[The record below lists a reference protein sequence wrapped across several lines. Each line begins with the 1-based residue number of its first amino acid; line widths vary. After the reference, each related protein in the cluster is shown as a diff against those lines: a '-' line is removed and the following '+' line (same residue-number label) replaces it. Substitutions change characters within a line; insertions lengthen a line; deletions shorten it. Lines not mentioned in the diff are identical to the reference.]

1 MKGLVSGLV
10 RFGQE
15 RCVDASAQGG
25 LKVEQIRQQGVRTGA
40 TPAVNEVKKRK
51 REPSETPLGA
61 DRATRGR
68 YMKHAYASVSL
79 HAIRP
84 EATRS
89 SCFTALHLRSKS
101 EKAKARM
108 YRLTIFQVSA
118 LIFSVSLVKL
128 KIFYYS
134 TAVLGRR

>member
-61 DRATRGR
+61 DRATRG
-68 YMKHAYASVSL
+68 
-79 HAIRP
+79 
-84 EATRS
+84 T
-89 SCFTALHLRSKS
+89 
-101 EKAKARM
+101 
-108 YRLTIFQVSA
+108 
-118 LIFSVSLVKL
+118 
-128 KIFYYS
+128 
-134 TAVLGRR
+134 